1 MSTRISILKDSS
13 TSLFYG
19 IGGVTSNGMTKLLKE
34 YKEEYRNDI
43 LDFLFLPY
51 FGASFHHLKIEIGSD
66 ANGTCGTEPSHM
78 RSDKDYDITRGVGL
92 WLGKEAKKR
101 NPSITLD
108 AIRWGTPSWITDNE
122 KKYLYYKSFLQGA
135 RDEFGLEF
143 DYLCS
148 DENEG
153 EFNRNWVVKTL
164 RPRLDEDGFN
174 SVKLTGADSTENW
187 NIAPLVKGDIE
198 LKNSL
203 FAISRH
209 YQQTS
214 PKEALE
220 SGMPIFDS
228 EDIAP
233 FRHSFSFAL
242 LMAYKI
248 IKSYASGK
256 MVQYVMHPIIEAIY
270 DNVPYTCKGI
280 LVASH
285 PWSGHWQVEPSL
297 WVVAHFTQFTKP
309 GWKYIDSACTVSKS
323 ISSLA
328 LYDNQKDDYSII
340 ILNMSDKSETVTIDF
355 DFSKVDSLYLWTTS
369 EREQFVQREK
379 CKRENGVFTITL
391 EKKSICT
398 LTTTT
403 GQKKGEPKNI
413 IPSST
418 SFSLPYFDDFSSYES
433 GKQPLYTVDQSGAFE
448 IVKEGKNGAKCL
460 KQIITKDNKPLD
472 WERRLTPQPYTILGG
487 QELKNYNVSIS
498 FQFCE
503 YSFDSDCYIL
513 LGARCNY
520 SPSGDLPAE
529 CYNTKI
535 YHDGR
540 WELCSASYTIKAGI
554 IESFNPDIWHT
565 VAIEC
570 NNDTV
575 KTFLDSVLLTEI
587 KDDEY
592 SSGQIVIGTGYNKV
606 RFSFISIDKAQGN
619 NNAECIRYDDK
630 NPLLLYKGEWKDS
643 GDDAKNY
650 NRTLSVSD
658 EKNAKMSFSFI
669 GDSFSIVGQKGPEC
683 GLFDIYKDGKLIETV
698 DTYSDSVRYRKC
710 LFSLYSLEVKEH
722 NIEIVV
728 RGEHSD
734 EAKGSRVVLDC
745 VEVTGG
751 ELRDSLLNKDV
762 WNIVSNK

>member
-1 MSTRISILKDSS
+1 MTTRISILKDSS
-13 TSLFYG
+13 SSLFYG
-19 IGGVTSNGMTKLLKE
+19 IGGVTSNGMTKLLRE

-43 LDFLFLPY
+43 LDFLFKPC

-78 RSDKDYDITRGVGL
+78 RSEKDYDITRGVGL

-101 NPSITLD
+101 NPNITLD

-135 RDEFGLEF
+135 REEFGLEF

-153 EFNRNWVVKTL
+153 EFNRNWVVNTL
-164 RPRLDEDGFN
+164 RPRLDKDGFH

-187 NIAPLVKGDIE
+187 NIAPIIEGDTE

-242 LMAYKI
+242 QMAYKI
-248 IKSYASGK
+248 IKSYVSGK

-309 GWKYIDSACTVSKS
+309 GWKYIDSACFVSKS
-323 ISSLA
+323 ISSLT
-328 LYDNQKDDYSII
+328 LYDPKKDDYSII
-340 ILNMSDKSETVTIDF
+340 ILNMSDKSETVIIDS
-355 DFSKVDSLYLWTTS
+355 DFLKNDSLYLWTTN
-369 EREQFVQREK
+369 EKEQFIQREK
-379 CKRENGVFTITL
+379 CKRENGVFTLTL
-391 EKKSICT
+391 EAKSICT
-398 LTTTT
+398 LTTTI
-403 GQKKGEPKNI
+403 GQKKGEPKNK
-413 IPSST
+413 IPLST
-418 SFSLPYFDDFSSYES
+418 AFSLPYYDDFSSYES

-448 IVKEGKNGAKCL
+448 IVEEGKDGAKCL
-460 KQIITKDNKPLD
+460 KQIITKETKPLD

-487 QELKNYNVSIS
+487 QELKNTSVSIS

-503 YSFDSDCYIL
+503 CSFDSDCYAL

-520 SPSGDLPAE
+520 SPAGKFPAE
-529 CYNTKI
+529 CYNAKI

-540 WELCSASYTIKAGI
+540 WEFCSASYTIKAGV
-554 IESFNPDIWHT
+554 IESFNQDIWHT

-570 NNDTV
+570 NNDIV
-575 KTFLDSVLLTEI
+575 RAFLDGKLLTEI
-587 KDDEY
+587 KDNEY
-592 SSGQIVIGTGYNKV
+592 PSGHVVIGTGYNKV
-606 RFSFISIDKAQGN
+606 RLSSLSIDKAQGN
-619 NNAECIRYDDK
+619 NNTECVRYDDK
-630 NPLLLYKGEWKDS
+630 DPLFIYKGVWKES

-650 NRTLSVSD
+650 NRTLSVSE
-658 EKNAKMSFSFI
+658 EKNAKMSFTFI
-669 GDSFSIVGQKGPEC
+669 GDSFSIIGQNGPDC
-683 GLFDIYKDGKLIETV
+683 GLFDIYKDGWLIETV
-698 DTYSDSVRYRKC
+698 DTYSDSVRYRKG
-710 LFSLYSLEVKEH
+710 LFSLYALELKKH
-722 NIEIVV
+722 TIEIIV
-728 RGEHSD
+728 RGEHS
-734 EAKGSRVVLDC
+734 EESKGNRVLLDC
-745 VEVTGG
+745 VEITGG
-751 ELRDSLLNKDV
+751 EVTGFSQK
-762 WNIVSNK
+762 